1 MLQRSQSENVC
12 PCLCLI
18 GRKCLEQNAG
28 HRKFGVSTVGRLG
41 RQTTVKSLS
50 AGPLGVQQ
58 GVDAQPEPQDS
69 QTEPP
74 FEIEPDL

>member
-1 MLQRSQSENVC
+1 M
-12 PCLCLI
+12 
-18 GRKCLEQNAG
+18 EQNAG
-28 HRKFGVSTVGRLG
+28 HRKLGASTVGRLG
-41 RQTTVKSLS
+41 RQTIVKPLS

-69 QTEPP
+69 QTQPP

>member
-1 MLQRSQSENVC
+1 MLGAECRPQEVRCEYSGQIGQTNHSEV
-12 PCLCLI
+12 P
-18 GRKCLEQNAG
+18 
-28 HRKFGVSTVGRLG
+28 
-41 RQTTVKSLS
+41 S